1 MTFYDTGV
9 PNVKDIFAS
18 SQDPFLKNFKAIYDA
33 FAVNHIALDK
43 TNAGNHFNAQMVEFP
58 NDAKFTTNVGEI
70 SLFCKNSGSFN
81 NMDQLYLQYQ
91 GGNFFPLTTYQIYTL
106 KSVPDRFFTC
116 LPGKVLCYFG
126 IVDINFAQGV
136 QFLTFSLFPK
146 VARSIISLNFI
157 PLGTSTTQF
166 PPLTTIT
173 VPEGGII
180 SKINLFPSGGLGSS
194 NPTKLGYIILAN
206 I

>member
-1 MTFYDTGV
+1 MTFYTQDV

-18 SQDPFLKNFKAIYDA
+18 SQDPFLKNFQAIYNA
-33 FAVNHIALDK
+33 FAVNHLALDQ
-43 TNAGNHFNAQMVEFP
+43 TNAGNHFNAQMLEFP

-91 GGNFFPLTTYQIYTL
+91 GGGFFPLTTYQIYTVAD
-106 KSVPDRFFTC
+106 SPTRFFTC

-126 IVDINFAQGV
+126 TESANFTKDT
-136 QFLTFSLFPK
+136 QFLTFAFFPK
-146 VARSIISLNFI
+146 VARSIISVNFI
-157 PLGTSTTQF
+157 PLGTSTNQF
-166 PPLTTIT
+166 PPLATIS
-173 VPEGGII
+173 VPQNGII
-180 SKINLFPSGGLGSS
+180 SKINIFPSGGFGSS
-194 NPTKLGYIILAN
+194 NLTQLAYIILAN